1 MQSIEL
7 QSIRIITKKFQMIK
21 IKKIGKENKS
31 YWPESDIVIVNCQF
45 GVV

>member
-31 YWPESDIVIVNCQF
+31 YWPESDIEIKNYS
-45 GVV
+45 